1 MHSLTLLYDINYIIQ
16 YGIII
21 IGDKMEEI
29 MKYFE
34 YNAPVTLTFFLL
46 SFVVLVLSW
55 ITKGKSNYLFSS
67 ERASLLNP
75 LTYIRLFTNIL
86 GHQGFM
92 HFSNNFLKIL
102 LLGPMIEEKYGSINL
117 LIMILITAFITGCIN
132 YIIGKYRIMGA
143 SNIVFMLIALSAF
156 VNMSDK
162 IPLTLVFI
170 ILFYF
175 IDEVRQ
181 LFNKDG
187 VAHYGHLTGAL
198 CGVAFG
204 FICQSQSLIDL
215 ITNVF
220 K

>member
-1 MHSLTLLYDINYIIQ
+1 
-16 YGIII
+16 
-21 IGDKMEEI
+21 MEDI

-34 YNAPVTLTFFLL
+34 YNAPVTLTFFLI
-46 SFVVLVLSW
+46 SFGVLILSW
-55 ITKGKSNYLFSS
+55 ITRGKSNYLFSS

-75 LTYIRLFTNIL
+75 FTYIRLFTNIL
-86 GHQGFM
+86 GHRDFV

-102 LLGPMIEEKYGSINL
+102 LLGPMIEEKYGSMNL
-117 LIMILITAFITGCIN
+117 LAMILITAFITAVIN
-132 YIIGKYRIMGA
+132 FIIGKYRIMGA

-156 VNMSDK
+156 VNMSDR

-187 VAHYGHLTGAL
+187 VAHYGHLTGAV
-198 CGVAFG
+198 CGVLFG
-204 FICQSQSLIDL
+204 FICQNQNLID
-215 ITNVF
+215 IIMNIF
-220 K
+220 NK

>member
-1 MHSLTLLYDINYIIQ
+1 MN
-16 YGIII
+16 
-21 IGDKMEEI
+21 EVF
-29 MKYFE
+29 KYFE
-34 YNAPVTLTFFLL
+34 YNAYVTLTFFIL
-46 SFVVLVLSW
+46 SFIVLILGW
-55 ITKGKSNYLFSS
+55 LTRGKSNFLFSS
-67 ERASLLNP
+67 ERASLLKP
-75 LTYIRLFTNIL
+75 TTWIRFFTNIL
-86 GHQGFM
+86 GHRDWM
-92 HFSNNFLKIL
+92 HFSSNFLKIL

-117 LIMILITAFITGCIN
+117 LIMILITAFVTAIIN

-187 VAHYGHLTGAL
+187 VAHYGHLTGAV
-198 CGVAFG
+198 CGVIFG
-204 FICQSQSLIDL
+204 FICYNQGILDFI
-215 ITNVF
+215 INIF

>member
-1 MHSLTLLYDINYIIQ
+1 MNDIL
-16 YGIII
+16 
-21 IGDKMEEI
+21 
-29 MKYFE
+29 KYFE
-34 YNAPVTLTFFLL
+34 YNAPVTLTFFLI
-46 SFVVLVLSW
+46 SFGVLILSW
-55 ITKGKSNYLFSS
+55 LTRGKSNYLFSS
-67 ERASLLNP
+67 EKASLLNP
-75 LTYIRLFTNIL
+75 LTYIRFFTNIL
-86 GHQGFM
+86 GHKDFG

-117 LIMILITAFITGCIN
+117 LIMILITAFITGVIN
-132 YIIGKYRIMGA
+132 FIIGKYRILGA

-156 VNMSDK
+156 VNMSNK

-187 VAHYGHLTGAL
+187 VSHYGHLIGAL

-204 FICQSQSLIDL
+204 FICQNQSLIDF
-215 ITNVF
+215 IMSYV

>member
-1 MHSLTLLYDINYIIQ
+1 
-16 YGIII
+16 
-21 IGDKMEEI
+21 
-29 MKYFE
+29 
-34 YNAPVTLTFFLL
+34 
-46 SFVVLVLSW
+46 
-55 ITKGKSNYLFSS
+55 
-67 ERASLLNP
+67 
-75 LTYIRLFTNIL
+75 
-86 GHQGFM
+86 
-92 HFSNNFLKIL
+92 
-102 LLGPMIEEKYGSINL
+102 
-117 LIMILITAFITGCIN
+117 MILITAFITGVIN
-132 YIIGKYRIMGA
+132 FIIGKYRILGA

-187 VAHYGHLTGAL
+187 VSHYGHLIGAL

-204 FICQSQSLIDL
+204 FICQNQSLIDF
-215 ITNVF
+215 IMSYV

>member
-1 MHSLTLLYDINYIIQ
+1 MNDIL
-16 YGIII
+16 
-21 IGDKMEEI
+21 
-29 MKYFE
+29 KYFE
-34 YNAPVTLTFFLL
+34 YNAPVTLTFFLI
-46 SFVVLVLSW
+46 SFGVLILSW
-55 ITKGKSNYLFSS
+55 LTRGKSNYLFSS
-67 ERASLLNP
+67 EKASLLNP
-75 LTYIRLFTNIL
+75 LTYIRFFTNIL
-86 GHQGFM
+86 GHKDFG

-117 LIMILITAFITGCIN
+117 LIMILITAFITGVIN
-132 YIIGKYRIMGA
+132 FIIGKYRILGA

-187 VAHYGHLTGAL
+187 VSHYGHLIGAL

-204 FICQSQSLIDL
+204 FICQNQSLIDF
-215 ITNVF
+215 IMSYV

>member
-1 MHSLTLLYDINYIIQ
+1 MNDIL
-16 YGIII
+16 
-21 IGDKMEEI
+21 
-29 MKYFE
+29 KYFE
-34 YNAPVTLTFFLL
+34 YNAPVTLTFFLV
-46 SFVVLVLSW
+46 SFGVLILSW
-55 ITKGKSNYLFSS
+55 LTRGKSNYLFSS
-67 ERASLLNP
+67 EKASLLNP
-75 LTYIRLFTNIL
+75 LTYIRFFTNIL
-86 GHQGFM
+86 GHKDFG

-102 LLGPMIEEKYGSINL
+102 LLGPMIEEKYGSIDL
-117 LIMILITAFITGCIN
+117 LIMILITAFITGVIN
-132 YIIGKYRIMGA
+132 FIIGKYRILGA

-187 VAHYGHLTGAL
+187 VSHYGHLIGAL

-204 FICQSQSLIDL
+204 FICQNQSLIDF
-215 ITNVF
+215 IMSYV

>member
-1 MHSLTLLYDINYIIQ
+1 MVNN
-16 YGIII
+16 
-21 IGDKMEEI
+21 MEELL
-29 MKYFE
+29 KYFE
-34 YNAPVTLTFFLL
+34 YNAPVTLTLFLL
-46 SFVVLVLSW
+46 SFGVLILSW
-55 ITKGKSNYLFSS
+55 LTRSKSNYLFSS

-75 LTYIRLFTNIL
+75 FTYIRFFTNIL
-86 GHQGFM
+86 GHSDFT

-102 LLGPMIEEKYGSINL
+102 LLGPMIEEKYGSVNL
-117 LIMILITAFITGCIN
+117 LIMILITAFITGVIN
-132 YIIGKYRIMGA
+132 YIIGKYRILGA

-156 VNMSDK
+156 ANMSDK

-187 VAHYGHLTGAL
+187 VSHYGHLTGAA
-198 CGVAFG
+198 CGVLFG
-204 FICQSQSLIDL
+204 FLCQGTTMVEVL
-215 ITNVF
+215 TNLV

>member
-1 MHSLTLLYDINYIIQ
+1 MNDIL
-16 YGIII
+16 
-21 IGDKMEEI
+21 
-29 MKYFE
+29 KYFE
-34 YNAPVTLTFFLL
+34 YNAPVTLTFFLI
-46 SFVVLVLSW
+46 SFGVLILSW
-55 ITKGKSNYLFSS
+55 LTRGKSNYLFSS
-67 ERASLLNP
+67 EKASLLNP
-75 LTYIRLFTNIL
+75 LTYIRFFTNIL
-86 GHQGFM
+86 GHKDFG

-102 LLGPMIEEKYGSINL
+102 LLGPMIEEKYGSIDL
-117 LIMILITAFITGCIN
+117 LIMILITAFITGVIN
-132 YIIGKYRIMGA
+132 FIIGKYRILGA

-187 VAHYGHLTGAL
+187 VSHYGHLIGAL

-204 FICQSQSLIDL
+204 FICQNQSLIDF
-215 ITNVF
+215 IMSYV

>member
-1 MHSLTLLYDINYIIQ
+1 MNDIIN
-16 YGIII
+16 
-21 IGDKMEEI
+21 
-29 MKYFE
+29 YFE
-34 YNAPVTLTFFLL
+34 YNAPVTLTL
-46 SFVVLVLSW
+46 FVISLIVLIIGGL
-55 ITKGKSNYLFSS
+55 TGGKSNYLFSS
-67 ERASLLNP
+67 EKASLINP
-75 LTYIRLFTNIL
+75 LTWVRFFTNIL
-86 GHQGFM
+86 GHKDYY

-117 LIMILITAFITGCIN
+117 LIMILITAFVTSIIN
-132 YIIGKYRIMGA
+132 FIIGKYRILGA

-175 IDEVRQ
+175 IDELRQ
-181 LFNKDG
+181 LFHKDG

-198 CGVAFG
+198 CGIAFG
-204 FICQSQSLIDL
+204 FICQNTSIINLINSLFI
-215 ITNVF
+215 

>member
-1 MHSLTLLYDINYIIQ
+1 
-16 YGIII
+16 
-21 IGDKMEEI
+21 MEDI

-34 YNAPVTLTFFLL
+34 YNAPVTLTFFLISFGVLIL
-46 SFVVLVLSW
+46 SF
-55 ITKGKSNYLFSS
+55 ITRKKIDYLFSS

-75 LTYIRLFTNIL
+75 FTYIRLFTNIL
-86 GHQGFM
+86 GHRDFV

-102 LLGPMIEEKYGSINL
+102 LLGPMIEEKYGSMNL
-117 LIMILITAFITGCIN
+117 LIIILITAFITAVIN
-132 YIIGKYRIMGA
+132 FIIGKYRIMGA

-156 VNMSDK
+156 VNMSDR

-187 VAHYGHLTGAL
+187 VAHYGHLTGAV

-204 FICQSQSLIDL
+204 FICQNQSLIDIIMNL
-215 ITNVF
+215 FN

>member
-1 MHSLTLLYDINYIIQ
+1 
-16 YGIII
+16 
-21 IGDKMEEI
+21 MEDI

-34 YNAPVTLTFFLL
+34 YNAPVTLTFFLISFGVLIL
-46 SFVVLVLSW
+46 SF
-55 ITKGKSNYLFSS
+55 ITRKKIDYLFSS

-75 LTYIRLFTNIL
+75 FTYIRLFTNIL
-86 GHQGFM
+86 GHRDFV

-102 LLGPMIEEKYGSINL
+102 LLGPMIEEKYGSMNL
-117 LIMILITAFITGCIN
+117 LIIILITAFITAVIN
-132 YIIGKYRIMGA
+132 FIIGKYRIMGA

-156 VNMSDK
+156 VNMSDR

-181 LFNKDG
+181 LFHKDG
-187 VAHYGHLTGAL
+187 VAHYGHLTGAV

-204 FICQSQSLIDL
+204 FICQNQSLIDIIMNL
-215 ITNVF
+215 FN